1 MVSSKQYGARYG
13 IKPKRKADAVFK
25 LRETST
31 KCPYCLKNAVKRLST
46 GIWNCKACG
55 VKFTGGAYT
64 FSRKHISFDVKE
76 ADFLV
81 AKVKEKQSDDLEGF
95 DEKQEV
101 SF

>member
-1 MVSSKQYGARYG
+1 MASSKQYGARYG
-13 IKPKRKADAVFK
+13 IKPKRKAEAVFK
-25 LRETST
+25 LREKST
-31 KCPYCLKNAVKRLST
+31 KCPYCLKNAVKRLSV
-46 GIWNCKACG
+46 GIWNCTACG

-64 FSRKHISFDVKE
+64 FSKKHHTFEVKE

-81 AKVKEKQSDDLEGF
+81 SKVKEVEDNNLDGF